1 MTQLTIVED
10 KLLYNDVNEKVPLI
24 VWGLIAIE
32 Y

>member
-10 KLLYNDVNEKVPLI
+10 KLHYNDDNEKVPLI
-24 VWGLIAIE
+24 VWGRTAIE